1 MSLAVHRQSDAYSV
15 NNAGAPVLVW
25 TSDDTSKVVDVRT
38 TTRCGLS
45 VRKLQ
50 RQQMIMGLMSMSI
63 SFCIGM

>member
-1 MSLAVHRQSDAYSV
+1 M
-15 NNAGAPVLVW
+15 LVW
-25 TSDDTSKVVDVRT
+25 TSDDTSNVVDDLT